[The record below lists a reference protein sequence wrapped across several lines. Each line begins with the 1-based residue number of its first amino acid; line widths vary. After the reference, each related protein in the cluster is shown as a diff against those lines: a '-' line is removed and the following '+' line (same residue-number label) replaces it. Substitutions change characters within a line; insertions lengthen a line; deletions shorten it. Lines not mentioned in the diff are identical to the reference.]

1 MVNRCNSVPFT
12 AKMVF
17 IKNLLIFFKH
27 NNKHKRGFKIAHLNI
42 RSLIAH
48 IEEFRIYI
56 KTRNF
61 DIISIN
67 ETMLDYTI
75 SDHEISVPG
84 CDFVQ
89 NDRHRNGGGVVLYIR
104 NSINF
109 KIRHDLMM
117 DSLELS
123 VEIFK
128 PKVKSLII
136 NTWYRPPN
144 ALIDIFDDFELCI
157 QKMDTEDKEIIFIG
171 DFNCDWTLP
180 LEQ

>member
-1 MVNRCNSVPFT
+1 MAGPVPRESSDAPTVNTINHAYLNQLICYANDYSGTPGNNGTSVGPGRST
-12 AKMVF
+12 
-17 IKNLLIFFKH
+17 H
-27 NNKHKRGFKIAHLNI
+27 NNKHERGFKIAHLNI

-84 CDFVQ
+84 YDFVR

-117 DSLELS
+117 DSLEL
-123 VEIFK
+123 
-128 PKVKSLII
+128 L
-136 NTWYRPPN
+136 
-144 ALIDIFDDFELCI
+144 
-157 QKMDTEDKEIIFIG
+157 
-171 DFNCDWTLP
+171 
-180 LEQ
+180 